1 MNDEKTTDP
10 LSDNEVD
17 RLMLLMAARDE
28 GTTEEEADECVR
40 WARGVRLESAFLEL
54 LLKGQL
60 EVRFNQ
66 AGVPVFNRTLKGED
80 RINQSNSLDVCTPG

>member
-1 MNDEKTTDP
+1 MKDEKTKDP

-28 GTTEEEADECVR
+28 GATEEEADECVR

-66 AGVPVFNRTLKGED
+66 AGVPVFDLTRKGSD
-80 RINQSNSLDVCTPG
+80 RHLDVYTSGQPR